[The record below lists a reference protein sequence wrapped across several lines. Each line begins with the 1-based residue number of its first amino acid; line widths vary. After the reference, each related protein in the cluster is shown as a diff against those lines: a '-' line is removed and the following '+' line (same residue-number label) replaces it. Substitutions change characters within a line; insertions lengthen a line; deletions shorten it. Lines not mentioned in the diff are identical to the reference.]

1 MPMRTLKDK
10 IKLFQIKQNAKFF
23 VLIILFSAIS
33 AHPVIFKNGK
43 VFWITQN
50 PSFNDV
56 RFGVSKT
63 SNWLI
68 GGRFLEDRKSNETFA
83 LLNNNFLA
91 KRWNNRNSQANLYL
105 LSSVGF
111 NTKNSKGM
119 GTVGIHGDWEDRK
132 FMVMQMLEYYSH
144 NSAVVSNTRFA
155 YSPYTVDYSK
165 TSTWLIAHYRIEY
178 SDSKYSYMFF
188 PIVRLFK
195 KNYLVEIGSNGDNAF
210 LSFMT
215 HF

>member
-1 MPMRTLKDK
+1 MFRK
-10 IKLFQIKQNAKFF
+10 IFSLVFF
-23 VLIILFSAIS
+23 LSVIS

-43 VFWITQN
+43 VFWLTQN
-50 PSFNDV
+50 PNFNDI
-56 RFGVSKT
+56 RFGVSKS

-83 LLNNNFLA
+83 LINNNFLA

-105 LSSVGF
+105 LSSVGL
-111 NTKNSKGM
+111 NTKNSKSM
-119 GTVGIHGDWEDRK
+119 GTVGLHMDWEDRR
-132 FMVMQMLEYYSH
+132 FMVMEMLEYYSH
-144 NSAVVSNTRFA
+144 SSALVSNTRFA
-155 YSPYTVDYSK
+155 YSPYIADYSK

-178 SDSKYSYMFF
+178 SNDKYSYMFF
-188 PIVRLFK
+188 PVLRLFK
-195 KNYLVEIGSNGDNAF
+195 KNYLFEIGFNRGNSI

>member
-1 MPMRTLKDK
+1 MFRTLFAS
-10 IKLFQIKQNAKFF
+10 IVFL
-23 VLIILFSAIS
+23 STIS
-33 AHPVIFKNGK
+33 AHPVVFKNGK

-50 PSFNDV
+50 PSFNDI

-68 GGRFLEDRKSNETFA
+68 GGRFLEDRNSNETFV
-83 LLNNNFLA
+83 LINNNYLA

-105 LSSVGF
+105 LSSVGV
-111 NTKNSKGM
+111 NTKNSKSM
-119 GTVGIHGDWEDRK
+119 GTFGVHGDWEDRQ
-132 FMVMQMLEYYSH
+132 FMIMQMLEYYSH
-144 NSAVVSNTRFA
+144 SSALVSNTRFA
-155 YSPYTVDYSK
+155 YSPYKADYSR

-178 SDSKYSYMFF
+178 TGDKYSYMFF
-188 PIVRLFK
+188 PVVRLFK
-195 KNYLVEIGSNGDNAF
+195 KNYLFEVGFNRDDTF

>member
-1 MPMRTLKDK
+1 MLR
-10 IKLFQIKQNAKFF
+10 IFF
-23 VLIILFSAIS
+23 ALIILFSSVS

-43 VFWITQN
+43 VFWLTQN
-50 PSFNDV
+50 PSYNDI

-83 LLNNNFLA
+83 LVNNNYLA

-105 LSSVGF
+105 LSSVGL

-119 GTVGIHGDWEDRK
+119 STIGLHGDWENRR
-132 FMVMQMLEYYSH
+132 FMAMEMIEYFSH
-144 NSAVVSNTRFA
+144 SSALVSNSRLA

-165 TSTWLIAHYRIEY
+165 TSTWLIAHYRVEY
-178 SDSKYSYMFF
+178 SDNKYSYMFF
-188 PIVRLFK
+188 PVVRLFK
-195 KNYLVEIGSNGDNAF
+195 KNYLFEIGYNGNDSF